1 MPIFGVIVT
10 ALLLTLMV
18 GTSQSAGVDFTLS
31 RPEWKSPTSRVPCG
45 VLLCE
50 TDSLG
55 FNGNNSGSITA
66 MIIFKTQSSGPG
78 RISNSNSNPRDFK
91 IVASMSPTQSKLDQI
106 SDGRKISG
114 LLKDGQATLRVE
126 LRKHADCS
134 AEYICQVQEVDNDG
148 KELVTSSRLLQPQDQ
163 NLDNTYET
171 SLKSSLLVRLLSLIQ
186 GLDVKL
192 AVMEK
197 TFERLE
203 DKLNSL
209 ERFWDDKSGTFKAE
223 LQDKI
228 YNLEKTLEDKVTT
241 NFQKMND
248 KLCQLESKLSAI
260 DSDAIQQEVLN
271 TIQSQVDV
279 HFSKLLN
286 TSERTAKTL
295 NRTATLVTSFNTN
308 NTNFQNSI
316 MDRYQVLFDNV
327 TTDVDDLLTRG
338 RNLTMKIENNLII
351 LKDDV
356 DLRMQRLE
364 SSTNESVV
372 KSLASLETVISEL
385 NSSLVDNIE
394 SLMIGLSMPEKCQK
408 NTPIINHPNKTP
420 YPVIYKSEILGVDS
434 PILCDTVTEGG
445 GWIII
450 QRRST
455 GDVDF
460 YRDWDTYKRGFGNL
474 DTDFWLGNENIHI
487 ITSSGEYELRVELR
501 YQGQSKFAVYDRF
514 SLAGESDNY
523 RISLGKYSGIAGNA
537 LGLGGHNGQQF
548 TTFDRDNDKKSGENC
563 AKIYT
568 GAWWYNACH
577 SCNLNGKWQ
586 AVDYKG
592 LTWYSFTTGNPVS
605 FSEMKIRR
613 VK

>member
-1 MPIFGVIVT
+1 M
-10 ALLLTLMV
+10 TL
-18 GTSQSAGVDFTLS
+18 
-31 RPEWKSPTSRVPCG
+31 
-45 VLLCE
+45 
-50 TDSLG
+50 
-55 FNGNNSGSITA
+55 
-66 MIIFKTQSSGPG
+66 FKTQSSGSR
-78 RISNSNSNPRDFK
+78 RISNSNSNPRNLT
-91 IVASMSPTQSKLDQI
+91 VLASVSPTQSKLDQV
-106 SDGRKISG
+106 SDGRRISG
-114 LLKDGQATLRVE
+114 LLNDGEATLRVE

-148 KELVTSSRLLQPQDQ
+148 KELVTSSRLVQPQDQ

-171 SLKSSLLVRLLSLIQ
+171 SLPSSLLVRLLSLLQ

-197 TFERLE
+197 TSERLE

-209 ERFWDDKSGTFKAE
+209 ERSWDDKSGTLKTE
-223 LQDKI
+223 LQDKL
-228 YNLEKTLEDKVTT
+228 YNLEKTLQDKVST

-260 DSDAIQQEVLN
+260 DSDAIQQKVL
-271 TIQSQVDV
+271 TAIHTRVGV

-286 TSERTAKTL
+286 ASERTEETL

-316 MDRYQVLFDNV
+316 TDRYQVLFDNV
-327 TTDVDDLLTRG
+327 TTDIDDLLTRG
-338 RNLTMKIENNLII
+338 RNLTSKIENNLII

-372 KSLASLETVISEL
+372 QSLASLENMISEL
-385 NSSLVDNIE
+385 NSTLVDNIE
-394 SLMIGLSMPEKCQK
+394 SLMIGLSMPEKCEK

-460 YRDWDTYKRGFGNL
+460 YRDWDIYKRGFGNL

-523 RISLGKYSGIAGNA
+523 RITLGKYSGTAGDS
-537 LGLGGHNGQQF
+537 LTGHNGQQF
-548 TTFDRDNDKKSGENC
+548 STYDRDNDNRSGGNC
-563 AKIYT
+563 AETYT
-568 GAWWYNACH
+568 GAWWYH
-577 SCNLNGKWQ
+577 SCHNSNLNGKWQ

>member
-1 MPIFGVIVT
+1 MT
-10 ALLLTLMV
+10 
-18 GTSQSAGVDFTLS
+18 
-31 RPEWKSPTSRVPCG
+31 
-45 VLLCE
+45 
-50 TDSLG
+50 
-55 FNGNNSGSITA
+55 
-66 MIIFKTQSSGPG
+66 IFKTQTSGPG
-78 RISNSNSNPRDFK
+78 RISNSNSNPRDLT
-91 IVASMSPTQSKLDQI
+91 VLASVSLTQSKLDQV
-106 SDGRKISG
+106 SDGMRISG

-126 LRKHADCS
+126 LLKNADCS
-134 AEYICQVQEVDNDG
+134 AEYICQVQEMDTDG

-171 SLKSSLLVRLLSLIQ
+171 SLPSSLLVRLLSLIQ
-186 GLDVKL
+186 DLDVKL

-197 TFERLE
+197 TSERLE

-209 ERFWDDKSGTFKAE
+209 ERSWDDSEKT
-223 LQDKI
+223 LQDK
-228 YNLEKTLEDKVTT
+228 VST

-260 DSDAIQQEVLN
+260 DSDAIQQKVLTAIN
-271 TIQSQVDV
+271 SRVDV

-286 TSERTAKTL
+286 ASERTEETL

-308 NTNFQNSI
+308 NTNFQNVLLE
-316 MDRYQVLFDNV
+316 RYQILFDNV

-338 RNLTMKIENNLII
+338 RNLTSKIENNLII

-372 KSLASLETVISEL
+372 KSLASLETMTSEL
-385 NSSLVDNIE
+385 KPTLVDNIE
-394 SLMIGLSMPEKCQK
+394 SLMIGLSMPEKCEK
-408 NTPIINHPNKTP
+408 NTPIIKHQNKTP
-420 YPVIYKSEILGVDS
+420 YSVIYKSEILGVDS

-455 GDVDF
+455 GEVDF
-460 YRDWDTYKRGFGNL
+460 YLDWDTYKRGFGNL
-474 DTDFWLGNENIHI
+474 DTEFWLGNENIHI

-501 YQGQSKFAVYDRF
+501 YHGQSKFAVYNRF

-523 RISLGKYSGIAGNA
+523 RITLGKYSGTAGDS
-537 LGLGGHNGQQF
+537 LGPHNGQQF
-548 TTFDRDNDKKSGENC
+548 STYDRENDRTPNVNC
-563 AKIYT
+563 AKRYI
-568 GAWWYNACH
+568 GAWWYHDLCH
-577 SCNLNGKWQ
+577 HSNLNGKWK
-586 AVDYKG
+586 ADNYKG
-592 LTWYSFTTGNPVS
+592 IRWAHLTRHNSVS

-613 VK
+613 VKK

>member
-1 MPIFGVIVT
+1 MSIFGVLAT

-18 GTSQSAGVDFTLS
+18 GTTQSADVDFTLS
-31 RPEWKSPTSRVPCG
+31 RPKWKSPTFSVPCG
-45 VLLCE
+45 VLRCE
-50 TDSLG
+50 ASSLS
-55 FNGNNSGSITA
+55 FNGDNSRTIRNMTL
-66 MIIFKTQSSGPG
+66 FKTQTSGPG
-78 RISNSNSNPRDFK
+78 RISNSNSNPRDLT
-91 IVASMSPTQSKLDQI
+91 VLASVSPTQSKLDQV
-106 SDGRKISG
+106 SDGRRISG

-126 LRKHADCS
+126 LLKQADCS
-134 AEYICQVQEVDNDG
+134 AEYICQVQEVDTDG
-148 KELVTSSRLLQPQDQ
+148 KELVTLSRLVQPQDKK
-163 NLDNTYET
+163 LENTYET
-171 SLKSSLLVRLLSLIQ
+171 SLTSSLFVRLLSLLQ

-197 TFERLE
+197 TSERLE

-209 ERFWDDKSGTFKAE
+209 ERSWEDKTGTIKTEF
-223 LQDKI
+223 QDKI
-228 YNLEKTLEDKVTT
+228 YNLKKTLEDKVST
-241 NFQKMND
+241 NFQKIND

-260 DSDAIQQEVLN
+260 DSDAIQQKVL
-271 TIQSQVDV
+271 TAIQSRVDV
-279 HFSKLLN
+279 FFSKLLN
-286 TSERTAKTL
+286 ASERTEETL

-308 NTNFQNSI
+308 NTKLQNNI

-338 RNLTMKIENNLII
+338 RNLTSKIENNLII

-372 KSLASLETVISEL
+372 ESLASMETMTSEL
-385 NSSLVDNIE
+385 NSTLVDNIE
-394 SLMIGLSMPEKCQK
+394 SVIVKLFMPQSCEK
-408 NTPIINHPNKTP
+408 NTPILNRPFKSP
-420 YPVIYKSEILGVDS
+420 YPVIYNSEILGVDT
-434 PILCDTVTEGG
+434 PILCDTETDGG

-474 DTDFWLGNENIHI
+474 DTDFWLGNENVHI

-523 RISLGKYSGIAGNA
+523 RITLGKYSGTAGDS
-537 LGLGGHNGQQF
+537 LTRHNGDQF
-548 TTFDRDNDKKSGENC
+548 STYDRDNDNRSGGNC
-563 AKIYT
+563 AKTFT
-568 GAWWYNACH
+568 GAWWYDSCH
-577 SCNLNGKWQ
+577 TSNLNGKWQ
-586 AVDYKG
+586 AVGHKG
-592 LTWYSFTTGNPVS
+592 LDWYKFTRSKSVS